1 MCSEIMSSVE
11 NDKEETGLCLN
22 NESVCTMQ
30 IIYSQIKAQFDWLLQ
45 CQIGWRLRGWWLQT
59 RPCWCSSYLPPQ
71 LQEGNMKADLEA
83 SLPAGQE
90 GHAIQCRDVCRSYG
104 KLKVLSNLNLT
115 VPQGQMWVKPQQV
128 KITHSISI
136 SFGWMIWSLRVSAIR

>member
-45 CQIGWRLRGWWLQT
+45 CQIGWRLRG
-59 RPCWCSSYLPPQ
+59 
-71 LQEGNMKADLEA
+71 
-83 SLPAGQE
+83 
-90 GHAIQCRDVCRSYG
+90 
-104 KLKVLSNLNLT
+104 
-115 VPQGQMWVKPQQV
+115 
-128 KITHSISI
+128 
-136 SFGWMIWSLRVSAIR
+136 